1 MSKELENKHLSK
13 GQEYFARVV
22 IICVDCLKLPLIDI
36 LRSFIK
42 PKNLCE
48 EVKKCEQLM
57 RILNSKQ
64 KEKCGLNS
72 KKPYSSSPDYWS
84 FDVTLLSTLIQH
96 CTDLP
101 SKNRKLWNAVKKIK
115 NLRNNIFHSSYA
127 YFTKEEFNDHWIF
140 MTTALENCQ
149 KLMKKSMKYF
159 SDYTVDDL
167 KHRKVEP
174 KEYKSCIKTLKGKF
188 LLHNQKHF

>member
-22 IICVDCLKLPLIDI
+22 IICVDCLKIPLIDI

-57 RILNSKQ
+57 RILNSEQ

-96 CTDLP
+96 CTDVP
-101 SKNRKLWNAVKKIK
+101 SEYRKLWNAVKKIK
-115 NLRNNIFHSSYA
+115 KLRNNIFHSSYA
-127 YFTKEEFNDHWIF
+127 YFTKEEFNDHWIS
-140 MTTALENCQ
+140 MMTALENCQ
-149 KLMKKSMKYF
+149 KLMKSMKYY
-159 SDYTVDDL
+159 SDYKVDVL

-188 LLHNQKHF
+188 LLHNQMHF